1 MILASFAEVLSIGAV
16 IPFLT
21 VFSNPEV
28 VQENLFFKY
37 FINFFGINE
46 NANIL
51 LIFTLIFVTAVI
63 FSGLFRLMLMRF
75 SIRLSYATGADIG
88 AKIYEKTLYMPYQ
101 DHISS
106 NSSEIING
114 ISKKTDLVIDNII
127 LQVTNLISS
136 FFLLS
141 IILTA
146 LLFIDTYVA
155 ISSLSGFAFI
165 YLTIIYITR
174 NKLQNNSK
182 NVAEYTTRVV
192 KILQESL
199 GGIKNLIIG
208 GTQQIFF
215 ERFRFSDLSL
225 RGAQGSTSITVQSPK
240 FLMEAT
246 GMSLIALIAY
256 FFNSDKQNIIPIL
269 GALALGAQRLLPILQ
284 QAYSAWS
291 SIRGAEASLE
301 DILDLLKRESDLLE
315 EKNTTENL
323 EFLNKIKFI
332 KVNFK
337 YKKDSKEIFK
347 KIDFE
352 IPKGSRVGFVGE
364 TGSGK
369 STLLDLIS
377 GLLKPSDGD
386 IFIDDK
392 KLDKFNMRAWQNKIS
407 FVPQDIFL
415 VDDSVKENIIF
426 GSHKIFNQ
434 DKLNQVIEI
443 SQLSSFI
450 NSLPK
455 KIDTYV
461 GERGSRL
468 SGGQLQRI
476 GIARALYNDSEI
488 LILDEATSALDDKT
502 ELDLMEEIN
511 KLDKNLTILI
521 IAHRLSSLKNCSLI
535 FEINNGIIKHYSN
548 LIEYQNTKKI

>member
-1 MILASFAEVLSIGAV
+1 M
-16 IPFLT
+16 
-21 VFSNPEV
+21 
-28 VQENLFFKY
+28 
-37 FINFFGINE
+37 
-46 NANIL
+46 
-51 LIFTLIFVTAVI
+51 
-63 FSGLFRLMLMRF
+63 
-75 SIRLSYATGADIG
+75 
-88 AKIYEKTLYMPYQ
+88 
-101 DHISS
+101 
-106 NSSEIING
+106 
-114 ISKKTDLVIDNII
+114 
-127 LQVTNLISS
+127 
-136 FFLLS
+136 
-141 IILTA
+141 
-146 LLFIDTYVA
+146 
-155 ISSLSGFAFI
+155 
-165 YLTIIYITR
+165 
-174 NKLQNNSK
+174 
-182 NVAEYTTRVV
+182 
-192 KILQESL
+192 
-199 GGIKNLIIG
+199 
-208 GTQQIFF
+208 
-215 ERFRFSDLSL
+215 
-225 RGAQGSTSITVQSPK
+225 
-240 FLMEAT
+240 
-246 GMSLIALIAY
+246 
-256 FFNSDKQNIIPIL
+256 
-269 GALALGAQRLLPILQ
+269 ALGAQRLLPILQ